1 MNKSNLY
8 RKLHVSATVNTR
20 FSAVFTYVC
29 MHVHTHT
36 HTQAGTASTVVSF
49 PPHSTNILLVTL
61 SCGDKTARITSDSCS
76 QLLQSTLI
84 NERSSADSGKEGN
97 DVSACSANKNLSC
110 VWHQESSFEWGG
122 RPTPGSGGL
131 SPAGLVF
138 IFVAKSPRPLE
149 KQSN

>member
-1 MNKSNLY
+1 MVGRGSESSNSRTGTSTVESKDYLNLSPLPGYQPGGKLEEEREMNKSNLY

-29 MHVHTHT
+29 MHIHT

-76 QLLQSTLI
+76 
-84 NERSSADSGKEGN
+84 
-97 DVSACSANKNLSC
+97 
-110 VWHQESSFEWGG
+110 
-122 RPTPGSGGL
+122 
-131 SPAGLVF
+131 
-138 IFVAKSPRPLE
+138 
-149 KQSN
+149 